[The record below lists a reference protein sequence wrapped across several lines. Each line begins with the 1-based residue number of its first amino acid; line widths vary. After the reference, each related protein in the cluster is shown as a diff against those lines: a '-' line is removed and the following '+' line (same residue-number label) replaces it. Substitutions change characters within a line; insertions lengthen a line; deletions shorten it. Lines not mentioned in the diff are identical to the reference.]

1 VKGGGNERRRKRTSE
16 VLVRHLHGN
25 ASYQDLDT
33 PIDYD
38 DAVNPVPRCE
48 VGAKSL
54 N

>member
-1 VKGGGNERRRKRTSE
+1 MLGYYEPLS
-16 VLVRHLHGN
+16 GN
-25 ASYQDLDT
+25 ATNQDLDT

-38 DAVNPVPRCE
+38 DAVNPVPRWE